1 MFAKIVHLLFTLR
14 HCYPTSG
21 NLPSSFT
28 STVRNNMG
36 ISCFIKLCFIVLCRY
51 CVFYKSKAPAS
62 VPSKSIGTIFQYHL
76 LTCCLY
82 VTKNFVNSY
91 NISSFF
97 LGIILV
103 SVICDYWFFCLFW
116 LHPQHT
122 EVPEAG
128 IELKP
133 EQCQILYPLSH
144 QETEIFDNTI
154 IIVLE
159 LHDPCPYKMTNLIH
173 KFCVPTAPLTS
184 HPPIALLLW
193 SLKI

>member
-1 MFAKIVHLLFTLR
+1 MLMRLLGKAYSDIADAERNGKKNLMERKPEMFAKIVHLLFTLR

-51 CVFYKSKAPAS
+51 CIFYKSKAPAS

-103 SVICDYWFFCLFW
+103 SVICDY
-116 LHPQHT
+116 
-122 EVPEAG
+122 
-128 IELKP
+128 
-133 EQCQILYPLSH
+133 
-144 QETEIFDNTI
+144 
-154 IIVLE
+154 
-159 LHDPCPYKMTNLIH
+159 
-173 KFCVPTAPLTS
+173 
-184 HPPIALLLW
+184 
-193 SLKI
+193 